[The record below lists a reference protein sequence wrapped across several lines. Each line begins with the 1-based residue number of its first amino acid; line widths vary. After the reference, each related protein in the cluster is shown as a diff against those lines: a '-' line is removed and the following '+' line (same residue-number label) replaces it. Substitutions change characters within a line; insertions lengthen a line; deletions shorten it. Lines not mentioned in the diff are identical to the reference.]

1 MLGLELLNNSYTRV
15 SSRFSAKRSNL
26 VFVVDLSFISFPPL
40 EDHTIPA
47 LQSCSSTVL
56 AVSVINDSGKWTS
69 ILTSILTIISVIVMH
84 MNYAKNVQMFLKPL
98 SRLY

>member
-15 SSRFSAKRSNL
+15 SSRFSTKRSNL

-69 ILTSILTIISVIVMH
+69 ILTIISVIVMH
-84 MNYAKNVQMFLKPL
+84 MNYAKNVQMFVKPL